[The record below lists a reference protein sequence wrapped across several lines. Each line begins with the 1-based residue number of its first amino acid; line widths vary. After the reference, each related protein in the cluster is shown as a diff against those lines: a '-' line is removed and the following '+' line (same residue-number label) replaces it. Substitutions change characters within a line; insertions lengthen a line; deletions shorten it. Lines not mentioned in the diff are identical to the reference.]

1 VVKKKI
7 RKRYSIEF
15 KEEAVRFA
23 RESGLKVTE
32 AAAKLEVPLTT
43 LLQWL
48 EVTGG
53 RDAEQPQTFSEKEEV
68 ARLRRENEQL
78 RMERDFLKKA
88 AAFFAKESK

>member
-1 VVKKKI
+1 MKKH
-7 RKRYSIEF
+7 RRRYSIEF

-23 RESGLKVTE
+23 RESGLSVTK
-32 AAAKLEVPLTT
+32 AAAKLEIPGTT

-48 EVTGG
+48 
-53 RDAEQPQTFSEKEEV
+53 DATEPERGQPAPTLSEQQEL

-88 AAFFAKESK
+88 AAFFAKESSK

>member
-1 VVKKKI
+1 MMKKKV

-15 KEEAVRFA
+15 KQEAVRFA
-23 RESGLKVTE
+23 RESGLNVTQ
-32 AAAKLEVPLTT
+32 AAARLEVPLTT

-48 EVTGG
+48 DVTGG
-53 RDAEQPQTFSEKEEV
+53 RDAEQAATFTEKEEL

-88 AAFFAKESK
+88 AAFFAKETR